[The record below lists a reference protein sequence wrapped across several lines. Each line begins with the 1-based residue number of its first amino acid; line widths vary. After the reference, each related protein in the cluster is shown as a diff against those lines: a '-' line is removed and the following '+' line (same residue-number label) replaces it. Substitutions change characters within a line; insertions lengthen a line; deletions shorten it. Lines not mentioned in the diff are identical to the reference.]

1 MEQHT
6 ANSIKNDLVSL
17 GIEIQADNI
26 SIECI
31 LSQLID
37 KELDIDWMESVLYL
51 IQQQILS
58 IEAITKYDESRLM
71 ALRIPLLSYGRAI
84 ESICLKVINEGDQY
98 RCLSEAALAVV
109 KKQRGYVDQ
118 LISFIADM

>member
-26 SIECI
+26 SIECM

-58 IEAITKYDESRLM
+58 IEAITKYDENRLM

>member
-26 SIECI
+26 SIECM

-58 IEAITKYDESRLM
+58 IEAITEYDESRLM